1 MCMVIQIAGQE
12 DAGSGKRRNHAGA
25 VQSDLLASDQHA
37 SGRKQNCAGA
47 VQYGIQSGKNA
58 VVGHTSYAAGT
69 VLWRLATA
77 NPARNTKAANPANTA
92 IEGHRSEEHTS
103 ELQSHSFISY

>member
-69 VLWRLATA
+69 VLWRLATRIQ
-77 NPARNTKAANPANTA
+77 PGTPRPQILPTPQSKA
-92 IEGHRSEEHTS
+92 
-103 ELQSHSFISY
+103 ISLRL